1 MSNIKRPK
9 IGLFMNAR
17 DENNLKEWVAHHLL
31 LGFDK
36 IIIFDHK
43 SIVPIKSLF
52 LPSQN
57 KVEIIECKLDKKIK
71 IKLMNE
77 ATKLAREKGID
88 WFIYLDADEFIILN
102 HKNKIHPFI
111 DLYKDFD
118 SIGINWVMFGSNNHE
133 TPPNGLMMEN
143 YTKIDKIN
151 LDKHVKTFV
160 KTSQINTCVNP
171 HFYIMKNTNK
181 MIGIDYKTIVDP
193 YCYHE
198 CSLNI
203 HNAPAY
209 IAHYAIQSKETYLKR
224 KINRVRD
231 DSGNFRDNLDTKVN
245 NIHHFFNNCENLIPK
260 QKYSNNIKQFLKNN
274 SIFIQR

>member
-52 LPSQN
+52 LPYQN

-133 TPPNGLMMEN
+133 TSPNGLMMEN

-160 KTSQINTCVNP
+160 KTTQINTCVNP

>member
-57 KVEIIECKLDKKIK
+57 KVEIIECTLDKKIK
-71 IKLMNE
+71 VLLMNE
-77 ATKLAREKGID
+77 ATKIATEKGID

-102 HKNKIHPFI
+102 RKNKIHPFI

-133 TPPNGLMMEN
+133 TPPSGLLIDN
-143 YTKIDKIN
+143 FTKIDKIN
-151 LDKHVKTFV
+151 LDKHVKSFV

-171 HFYIMKNTNK
+171 HFYLMKNTDK
-181 MIGIDYKTIVDP
+181 MIGIDYKPIVDP
-193 YCYHE
+193 YCFHE

-203 HNAPAY
+203 HNAPVY
-209 IAHYAIQSKETYLKR
+209 IAHYAIQSKETYIKR
-224 KINRVRD
+224 KINRESD
-231 DSGNFRDNLDTKVN
+231 DSGKFRNNLNEKIVKV
-245 NIHHFFNNCENLIPK
+245 HGFFNNCENLIPK
-260 QKYSNNIKQFLKNN
+260 QKYSNNINEFLKNN
-274 SIFIQR
+274 CIFIH

>member
-1 MSNIKRPK
+1 MSNTQRPK

-43 SIVPIKSLF
+43 SVVPIKSLF

-57 KVEIIECKLDKKIK
+57 KVEIIECTLDKKIK
-71 IKLMNE
+71 ILLMNE
-77 ATKLAREKGID
+77 ATKIATEKGID

-118 SIGINWVMFGSNNHE
+118 SIGMNWIMFGSNNHE
-133 TPPNGLMMEN
+133 TPPSGLIIDN
-143 YTKIDKIN
+143 FTKIDKIN
-151 LDKHVKTFV
+151 LDKHVKSFV
-160 KTSQINTCVNP
+160 KTSQVNTCNNP
-171 HFYIMKNTNK
+171 HFYLMKNTNK
-181 MIGIDYKTIVDP
+181 MIGIDYKPMVDP
-193 YCYHE
+193 YCFHE

-209 IAHYAIQSKETYLKR
+209 IAHYAIQSKETYIKR
-224 KINRVRD
+224 KINRESD
-231 DSGNFRDNLDTKVN
+231 DSGNFRNNLNEKIVKV
-245 NIHHFFNNCENLIPK
+245 HRFFNNCENLIPK
-260 QKYSNNIKQFLKNN
+260 QKYSNNINDFLKNN
-274 SIFIQR
+274 NIFIH